1 LGRSGGCFQQPVESR
16 HHELQRNERADCG
29 AAKLAAPRVKM
40 REAQAGIEPEELR
53 NYAFTALAGSVHLS
67 DLFGDKNDLFV
78 IHNMGTSCTHCTL
91 WADDFNGIYDHI
103 ADRASFAVASPDPPD
118 IQKQFAGSRGW
129 KFPMVS
135 HAGTTFAR
143 DMGYCS
149 ENGGFLPDVSV
160 FKRDGARILR
170 VPISASGPAT
180 ISARSG
186 TCWISC
192 RRVPMAGGRNSSTSD
207 TNSPGTADTARTRAA
222 PDIGAARTR

>member
-1 LGRSGGCFQQPVESR
+1 MNYKETS
-16 HHELQRNERADCG
+16 ERI
-29 AAKLAAPRVKM
+29 AAYRREIAALRVKM
-40 REAQAGIEPEELR
+40 REAQAGIEPEEVR
-53 NYAFTALAGSVHLS
+53 NYAFTTLAGTVHLS

-91 WADDFNGIYDHI
+91 WADGFNGIYDHI

-118 IQKQFAGSRGW
+118 IQKQFAASRGW

-149 ENGGFLPDVSV
+149 ENGGFLPGVSV

-170 VPISASGPAT
+170 VGDTGFRPGDDFCALWHMLDLLPQSADGWRPKFKY
-180 ISARSG
+180 
-186 TCWISC
+186 
-192 RRVPMAGGRNSSTSD
+192 
-207 TNSPGTADTARTRAA
+207 
-222 PDIGAARTR
+222 